1 MLTNF
6 WKHINQTLKEN
17 NKDNGVFVHWSQAE
31 KTSYEKSRL
40 RHPEM
45 PVKQMV
51 DLYQVFLN
59 EPIVVKGAL
68 TYSLKSIAKAM
79 FEFKLIN
86 TIWDSNSQCAN
97 GLNAMLIAH
106 NIYSKTKNVTNEIPM
121 MKEIEKYN
129 EIDCK
134 CLWEIIRYL
143 RKNH

>member
-1 MLTNF
+1 M
-6 WKHINQTLKEN
+6 
-17 NKDNGVFVHWSQAE
+17 
-31 KTSYEKSRL
+31 KSRL

-68 TYSLKSIAKAM
+68 NYSLKSIAKAM

-143 RKNH
+143 RKIINLNLKYLKDTIKLIVFNLVKPDNELFNDYQNYH